1 MIILLLIFFFWVV
14 GLPIGVDLS
23 IELSRFTSLSNLPKP
38 VKLPGWKFSAES
50 DLFSGNGSDMTDFLL
65 TTLLPPFSGCSASWL
80 TPTLKVKKEHGPN
93 LFFSKDFYIFQKMNE
108 FVSKFWPKLLYRSK
122 SKKNFVFL
130 EDMKIRKFVFKFPDL

>member
-23 IELSRFTSLSNLPKP
+23 IELKRFTSLSNLPKP

-50 DLFSGNGSDMTDFLL
+50 DLFSGNGSDLTDFLL

-80 TPTLKVKKEHGPN
+80 TPTLKKIKGAWSEFIFLQNQIMRIKIPNGLKKPLNDSFYLFLKSDLWATFKSTNQGP
-93 LFFSKDFYIFQKMNE
+93 SVE
-108 FVSKFWPKLLYRSK
+108 
-122 SKKNFVFL
+122 
-130 EDMKIRKFVFKFPDL
+130 